1 MQHLQQRLKSL
12 TTERLAQ
19 ANANEEEPHIA
30 LKEELASLSAS
41 HQTLVAQ
48 LTTLADELHEV
59 KADNTRLLEENDSW
73 QLLVEER
80 TLAGHM
86 GAGLLSSASPTK
98 SSPPVKP
105 KETSVLATLEE
116 QMEMEELNAEMD
128 IDASSPHP
136 SAVELASPRVG
147 NSLAVELNG
156 ESDIEKLRTE
166 LKSLRESNKALTLYC
181 SKILDR
187 IIASEG
193 FEHILSV
200 DYRTRR
206 FGSRS
211 VSGRAARPSVEDI
224 ARDMENNG
232 PILLEE
238 AASAPEMAAPA
249 VPPRSRARPMSMMAP
264 APVPTAAAAGASAK
278 KEEKERAAEDKRARR
293 GFSIDFR
300 SLGFGAKEP
309 EPKPQ
314 LKPLALAS
322 SAAPAR
328 APSNSPTRDAKE
340 SPIIGARKLE
350 PQEEDEEDRRERH
363 RLEAALKLMG
373 IERTPEQGAVEVMV
387 SPAPVPSQAPPE
399 DTGSRATSW
408 LRRLSRAAPPT
419 HPPPAAAPKDAGS
432 DSGRS
437 SVGSSPLQRLSA
449 AFGTSNTADLAN
461 LADQSPAEAAAA
473 LKAFDAKEAQQAKL
487 LASGKATAAYTVPP
501 KIDRSAR
508 ARRSVVSAN
517 GTNGVANGNSTAQ
530 ANGAANGH
538 ANGHPPADEYVPGHQ
553 QKESVST
560 LWSVG
565 SGVSVDA

>member
-1 MQHLQQRLKSL
+1 M
-12 TTERLAQ
+12 
-19 ANANEEEPHIA
+19 NEEEPHLA

-59 KADNTRLLEENDSW
+59 KADNARLLEENDSW

-86 GAGLLSSASPTK
+86 GSGLLTSSSPPRN
-98 SSPPVKP
+98 SPPVKP
-105 KETSVLATLEE
+105 KETTVLATLEE

-136 SAVELASPRVG
+136 SAVELASPRLG
-147 NSLAVELNG
+147 HTLAAELNG
-156 ESDIEKLRTE
+156 DNDIEKMRTE
-166 LKSLRESNKALTLYC
+166 LKSLKESNKALTLYC

-206 FGSRS
+206 FGSRT
-211 VSGRAARPSVEDI
+211 VSGRTARPSIEEI
-224 ARDMENNG
+224 AKDMENNG
-232 PILLEE
+232 PMTDEP
-238 AASAPEMAAPA
+238 AAMAPVQEPAPSAAPT
-249 VPPRSRARPMSMMAP
+249 VPPKSRARPMSMLVNPAP
-264 APVPTAAAAGASAK
+264 APAPAAVPDK
-278 KEEKERAAEDKRARR
+278 KDEKEKATEEKRSRR

-300 SLGFGAKEP
+300 SLGFGGSKEP
-309 EPKPQ
+309 EPKQPQ
-314 LKPLALAS
+314 LKPLTLAS
-322 SAAPAR
+322 SAAPAASR
-328 APSNSPTRDAKE
+328 VPSQSPTREVKA
-340 SPIIGARKLE
+340 SPVISARKLE

-363 RLEAALKLMG
+363 RMEAALKLMG
-373 IERTPEQGAVEVMV
+373 IERTPEQGAVEVMA
-387 SPAPVPSQAPPE
+387 PAPAPASTPPE

-408 LRRLSRAAPPT
+408 LRRLSRAPAQPQPAHPSAP
-419 HPPPAAAPKDAGS
+419 APKDGSSS
-432 DSGRS
+432 DSARS
-437 SVGSSPLQRLSA
+437 STGTSPLQRLSV
-449 AFGTSNTADLAN
+449 AFGTSSTADLAN
-461 LADQSPAEAAAA
+461 LAEASPADAAAA

-487 LASGKATAAYTVPP
+487 LAQGKAQAAYTVPP

-508 ARRSVVSAN
+508 KRNTLTGAN
-517 GTNGVANGNSTAQ
+517 GVNGV
-530 ANGAANGH
+530 ANGAANGSANGANGVNDTDGA
-538 ANGHPPADEYVPGHQ
+538 ANGHDEYVPKHQ

-565 SGVSVDA
+565 SSVSADA